1 MTLLHQ
7 NVVWGFVGMI
17 RQNIASQL
25 DDWHLQFLTRCLQGA
40 ARRAN
45 LMKKSSDVESV
56 GVAGGA
62 TNETPQTMHFR
73 LGVRKAC

>member
-1 MTLLHQ
+1 
-7 NVVWGFVGMI
+7 MI
-17 RQNIASQL
+17 DTYNF
-25 DDWHLQFLTRCLQGA
+25 WHLTEFEMRTRCLQGA

>member
-1 MTLLHQ
+1 MCTH
-7 NVVWGFVGMI
+7 
-17 RQNIASQL
+17 
-25 DDWHLQFLTRCLQGA
+25 CLQGA

-45 LMKKSSDVESV
+45 LMKSSDVESV

-73 LGVRKAC
+73 LGVRKTC